1 MVLGMTKVP
10 MRSVTQVKR
19 QKKKKGKEKD
29 YVRYVANFTQ
39 RFSFLFFFVI

>member
-19 QKKKKGKEKD
+19 QKKQGKEKD
-29 YVRYVANFTQ
+29 YVRYVANFIQ